1 MRGSDILVH
10 LTDAPQELQSYHIN
24 EHNESERDSAEFD
37 IQMIQA
43 FAAFVSR
50 MD

>member
-10 LTDAPQELQSYHIN
+10 LTDAPQELQFCHHIN
-24 EHNESERDSAEFD
+24 ELNELETMQFD
-37 IQMIQA
+37 IQMSPA
-43 FAAFVSR
+43 FAAFVGR